1 MANFCT
7 LKQVQEGPG
16 AHSKTEN
23 TSSIY
28 FQHFFENSNGNL
40 WFPGIFVSLFKGM
53 LCADHGEAALLAAPA
68 RAACA
73 LWDGNLPTRTHTIRQ
88 HHSSG

>member
-1 MANFCT
+1 MGSAGVCPDWG
-7 LKQVQEGPG
+7 LVMPE
-16 AHSKTEN
+16 E
-23 TSSIY
+23 ID
-28 FQHFFENSNGNL
+28 L